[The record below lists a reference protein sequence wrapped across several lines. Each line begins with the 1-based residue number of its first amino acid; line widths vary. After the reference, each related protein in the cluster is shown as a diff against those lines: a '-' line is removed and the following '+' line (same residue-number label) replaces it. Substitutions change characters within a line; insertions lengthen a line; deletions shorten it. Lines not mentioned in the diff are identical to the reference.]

1 MVQPE
6 SGENNFFFTKLLDW
20 SNKKCW
26 CKKKCHVFD
35 LQKMKAG
42 ISTEFLKDN

>member
-1 MVQPE
+1 VE
-6 SGENNFFFTKLLDW
+6 KIIFFLL
-20 SNKKCW
+20 NYLIGAIKNAGV
-26 CKKKCHVFD
+26 KKKCHVFD